1 MGLKKIKPKH
11 REIMRRM
18 ITCQSTE
25 DIASELQVS
34 KEYLG
39 MLTRDQLFAEELD
52 RMEGEVHGVWVEK
65 RANAMS
71 ILEDHA
77 AGAARLC
84 VDAVKGYVE
93 TINEDGDKGYEIVP
107 LGKRLSSAWDVLDR
121 TGNKAVEKSVVAHV
135 SLQDMIIDAYRQR
148 QQRGN
153 GGQLRLVNAGQDGP

>member
-1 MGLKKIKPKH
+1 M
-11 REIMRRM
+11 
-18 ITCQSTE
+18 
-25 DIASELQVS
+25 
-34 KEYLG
+34 
-39 MLTRDQLFAEELD
+39 
-52 RMEGEVHGVWVEK
+52 HGIWVAK

-77 AGAARLC
+77 TGAAQLC

-135 SLQDMIIDAYRQR
+135 SLQDMIIDAYRKR

-153 GGQLRLVNAGQDGP
+153 GGQLHLVNAGQDGP